1 MNLLKISNYIDN
13 FFEQKNGELKFS
25 RKLVNKDYS
34 KKIGIALFFI
44 VTIILNLLFE
54 TISNI
59 GFNKSPNL
67 LLGLF
72 HFRSKN
78 ILAYLVIYLI
88 VGLIYIRMIFR
99 IRASF
104 KEIDEGQKGT
114 SRFAT
119 RKEID
124 KQYKAIPISKESYK
138 GSGGI
143 PIARG
148 FKEFIL
154 ENGEK
159 KLKEVMYIDD
169 SSVNNLIIGTTR
181 SGKGETFV
189 IPLIDIYSRAEKKSA
204 LIVNDPKG
212 EIIAMCKETLEE
224 RGYDVLMLN
233 LLQPINSMSFNPL
246 ELVKQAYKK
255 GDYSE
260 AQLLCKTLTH
270 SLYYKPNVKD
280 PFWQNSA
287 MSLVNAL
294 ILAICDECIN
304 RDEEEK
310 INLYTVANMLSELGG
325 NNTPSADGKKEI
337 NALDE
342 YFKKLPADSVAKSQY
357 ATSSFAGGS
366 ARGNIFSVAMSE
378 LQTYTLEETGKL
390 TSKNSLNFED
400 IGFHKTFKLKVTV
413 KDKLDKIDLENNKP
427 QEIDNDKL
435 KDLKNEVLGI
445 RDIVIEKATETKEAN
460 SSFKHKTNEKEYKEQ
475 LSLEDEIK
483 QLDIKQKS
491 NLSHTDLS
499 LKSEK
504 AIKKKKIRLQKENL
518 KKEILNGVRAF
529 NVDGKE
535 VTSDI
540 EVDVSEVNFNENG
553 EYEVYIKV
561 PLERPKAI
569 FMVTPD
575 YDKSNHILAS
585 IFVRQIYYVLAKK
598 ASLND
603 TSKCDR
609 EVIFN
614 LDEFGNMPSI
624 EGFANIITVCLGRGI
639 RFNMIIQAYS
649 QLKNLYGEDAP
660 TIEGNCGNQIYIMT
674 NEGET
679 AKKFSDLLGNK
690 TIITNSR
697 SGEVFSLNKSQTE
710 SLDTRKLLF
719 PEELMKLKEG
729 ETVVVRVIKR
739 QDNER
744 NKIVSY
750 PIYNNNEY
758 RMKYRY
764 EYLYDDF
771 DNRESVFKNIKV
783 KSLHKDINLKD
794 LIIDFSKTAEQIKI
808 DKLNEFDKI
817 TKDLTSKKRNKNL
830 DKSIEKLSEETINTS
845 LNDSETNTI
854 EDPNML
860 KQNNN
865 KLDNAKVQIFIANT
879 NLMLSNEEID
889 TIDKMNTKDDILE
902 YLNSIEKDESIKR
915 KLIDLAYIFLG

>member
-1 MNLLKISNYIDN
+1 MDLLKISNYIDN

-25 RKLVNKDYS
+25 RKLVNKDYA
-34 KKIGIALFFI
+34 KKIGFALFIIITI
-44 VTIILNLLFE
+44 VLNLMFE
-54 TISNI
+54 AISNI

-72 HFRSKN
+72 HFRFKC
-78 ILAYLVIYLI
+78 ILVYLVMYLI
-88 VGLIYIRMIFR
+88 VGLIYIRMIFS

-124 KQYKAIPISKESYK
+124 KQYRAIPIARYSYK
-138 GSGGI
+138 GSGGV

-148 FKEFIL
+148 FKEFTL

-233 LLQPINSMSFNPL
+233 LLQPINSMSYNPL

-294 ILAICDECIN
+294 ILAICDECIK
-304 RDEEEK
+304 RGEEEK
-310 INLYTVANMLSELGG
+310 ITLYTVSNMLSELGG
-325 NNTPSADGKKEI
+325 KNTPSDDGKKEI

-342 YFKKLPADSVAKSQY
+342 YFKTLPADSVAKSQY

-413 KDKLDKIDLENNKP
+413 KDKLDKIDLENNKAKTMD
-427 QEIDNDKL
+427 INKL
-435 KDLKNEVLGI
+435 NGLKNKVLGI
-445 RDIVIEKATETKEAN
+445 RDIVIEKVIETKEGN

-475 LSLEDEIK
+475 LSLEDEIE

-491 NLSHTDLS
+491 NSSNTDS
-499 LKSEK
+499 NLKSEK
-504 AIKKKKIRLQKENL
+504 AINKEKRRLQKENL

-540 EVDVSEVNFNENG
+540 TVDVSEVNFNENG

-561 PLERPKAI
+561 PLERPKAV

-609 EVIFN
+609 EVIFT

-679 AKKFSDLLGNK
+679 AKKFSELLGDK

-710 SLDTRKLLF
+710 SLDARKLLKSD
-719 PEELMKLKEG
+719 ELMKLKEG

-750 PIYNNNEY
+750 PIYNNDEHS
-758 RMKYRY
+758 MKYRY
-764 EYLYDDF
+764 EYLYDYF
-771 DNRESVFKNIKV
+771 DNQESVFKNIKV

-808 DKLNEFDKI
+808 DKVNEFDKI
-817 TKDLTSKKRNKNL
+817 TRDLTVKKRNKNL
-830 DKSIEKLSEETINTS
+830 DKSIEKQLEGTIDTS
-845 LNDSETNTI
+845 LIDGETNSI
-854 EDPNML
+854 EDL
-860 KQNNN
+860 KPVKQDKP
-865 KLDNAKVQIFIANT
+865 KLDDNKIQNFIANIS
-879 NLMLSNEEID
+879 LMLSSEEINE
-889 TIDKMNTKDDILE
+889 IDAMNNKEDILE
-902 YLNSIEKDESIKR
+902 YLGSIEKDEYSKR
-915 KLIDLAYIFLG
+915 KLIDLAYTFLG

>member
-1 MNLLKISNYIDN
+1 MDLLKISNYIDN

-25 RKLVNKDYS
+25 RKLVNKDYA
-34 KKIGIALFFI
+34 KKIGFALFIIITI
-44 VTIILNLLFE
+44 VLNLMFE
-54 TISNI
+54 AISNI

-72 HFRSKN
+72 HFRFKN
-78 ILAYLVIYLI
+78 ILVYLVMYLI
-88 VGLIYIRMIFR
+88 VGLIYIRMIFS

-124 KQYKAIPISKESYK
+124 KQYRAIPIARDSYK

-148 FKEFIL
+148 FKEFTL

-233 LLQPINSMSFNPL
+233 LLQPINSMSYNPL

-294 ILAICDECIN
+294 ILAICDECIK
-304 RDEEEK
+304 RGEEEK
-310 INLYTVANMLSELGG
+310 ITLYTVSNMLSELGG
-325 NNTPSADGKKEI
+325 KNTPSDDGKKEI

-342 YFKKLPADSVAKSQY
+342 YFKTLPADSVAKSQY

-390 TSKNSLNFED
+390 TSKNSLNFAD

-413 KDKLDKIDLENNKP
+413 KDKLDKIDLENNKAKT
-427 QEIDNDKL
+427 IDINKL
-435 KDLKNEVLGI
+435 NGLKNKVLGI
-445 RDIVIEKATETKEAN
+445 RDIVIEKVIETKEDN

-475 LSLEDEIK
+475 LSLEDEIE

-491 NLSHTDLS
+491 NSSNTDS
-499 LKSEK
+499 NLKSEK
-504 AIKKKKIRLQKENL
+504 AIKKEKRRLQKENL
-518 KKEILNGVRAF
+518 KKEILNGLRAF

-540 EVDVSEVNFNENG
+540 TVDVSEVNFNENG

-679 AKKFSDLLGNK
+679 AKKFSELLGDK

-710 SLDTRKLLF
+710 SLDARKLLKSD
-719 PEELMKLKEG
+719 ELMKLKEG

-739 QDNER
+739 QDNNR

-750 PIYNNNEY
+750 PIYNNDEHS
-758 RMKYRY
+758 MKYRY
-764 EYLYDDF
+764 EYLDDYF
-771 DNRESVFKNIKV
+771 DNQESVFKNIKV

-808 DKLNEFDKI
+808 DKVNEFDKI
-817 TKDLTSKKRNKNL
+817 TKELTAKKRNKNL
-830 DKSIEKLSEETINTS
+830 DKSIEKQSEETINTS
-845 LNDSETNTI
+845 LIDGETNSI
-854 EDPNML
+854 EDL
-860 KQNNN
+860 KPVKQDKP
-865 KLDNAKVQIFIANT
+865 KLDDNKIQNFIANVS
-879 NLMLSNEEID
+879 LMLSNEEINE
-889 TIDKMNTKDDILE
+889 IDAMNNKEDILE
-902 YLNSIEKDESIKR
+902 YLGSIEKDEYSKR
-915 KLIDLAYIFLG
+915 KLIDLAYTFLG

>member
-1 MNLLKISNYIDN
+1 MDFLKISNYIDN

-25 RKLVNKDYS
+25 RKLVNKEYA
-34 KKIGIALFFI
+34 KKIGFILF
-44 VTIILNLLFE
+44 IIISILLNLIFE
-54 TISNI
+54 IISNI

-67 LLGLF
+67 LLGIF
-72 HFRSKN
+72 HFRVKY
-78 ILAYLVIYLI
+78 IVIYLI
-88 VGLIYIRMIFR
+88 LYIVVGIMYIKMIFS

-124 KQYKAIPISKESYK
+124 QQYRAIPIAVESYK

-148 FKEFIL
+148 FKEFTL

-159 KLKEVMYIDD
+159 TYKEFMYIDD
-169 SSVNNLIIGTTR
+169 SAVNNLIIGTTR

-189 IPLIDIYSRAEKKSA
+189 IPLIDIYSRAQKKSA
-204 LIVNDPKG
+204 LVVNDPKG
-212 EIIAMCKETLEE
+212 EVIAMCKETLEE

-246 ELVKQAYKK
+246 ELIKQAYKK
-255 GDYSE
+255 GNYSE

-270 SLYYKPNVKD
+270 SLYFKPNVKD

-294 ILAICDECIN
+294 ILAICDECIK

-310 INLYTVANMLSELGG
+310 ITLYTVANMLSELGG
-325 NNTPSADGKKEI
+325 SNTPSANGKKEI

-342 YFKKLPADSVAKSQY
+342 YFKALPADSVAKSQY

-390 TSKNSLNFED
+390 TSNNSLNFED
-400 IGFHKTFKLKVTV
+400 IGFYKTFKCKVIV
-413 KDKLDKIDLENNKP
+413 KDKLDNKDLENNKVNT
-427 QEIDNDKL
+427 IDINKL
-435 KDLKNEVLGI
+435 NDLKNKVVGI
-445 RDIVIEKATETKEAN
+445 RDIVIEKVIQSKEDN
-460 SSFKHKTNEKEYKEQ
+460 RLLKHKTNEKEYKKH
-475 LSLEDEIK
+475 LSLENEIE
-483 QLDIKQKS
+483 QLNLNQKS
-491 NLSHTDLS
+491 NLSKTDS
-499 LKSEK
+499 NLKSK
-504 AIKKKKIRLQKENL
+504 KSIKKEKIKLQKENL
-518 KKEILNGVRAF
+518 KKEILKGIRAF

-540 EVDVSEVNFNENG
+540 TVDVSEVKFNVNG
-553 EYEVYIKV
+553 EYAIYIKV

-639 RFNMIIQAYS
+639 RFNMVIQAYS

-660 TIEGNCGNQIYIMT
+660 TIEGNSGNQIYIMT

-679 AKKFSDLLGNK
+679 AKKFSELLGDK

-710 SLDTRKLLF
+710 SLDSRKLLKAD
-719 PEELMKLKEG
+719 ELMKLKEG

-739 QDNER
+739 QDINR

-750 PIYNNNEY
+750 PIYNNNEHS
-758 RMKYRY
+758 MKYRY
-764 EYLYDDF
+764 EYLSDYF
-771 DNRESVFKNIKV
+771 DNQESVFKNIKV

-794 LIIDFSKTAEQIKI
+794 LIIDFSKTAEQIKT
-808 DKLNEFDKI
+808 DKLNEFDRI
-817 TKDLTSKKRNKNL
+817 TKGLTSQKKNNNL
-830 DKSIEKLSEETINTS
+830 NKSIEKEPINKS
-845 LNDSETNTI
+845 LSETNLADENKSIKMNST
-854 EDPNML
+854 
-860 KQNNN
+860 
-865 KLDNAKVQIFIANT
+865 KLDTIKIQKFIGVTILN
-879 NLMLSNEEID
+879 LSNQEKADI
-889 TIDKMNTKDDILE
+889 KNMYTKEDILE
-902 YLNSIEKDESIKR
+902 YLNSLEKEKHIKEN
-915 KLIDLAYIFLG
+915 LICLAHTFLS

>member
-1 MNLLKISNYIDN
+1 MDLLKISNYIDN

-25 RKLVNKDYS
+25 RKLVNKDYA
-34 KKIGIALFFI
+34 KKIGFALFIIITI
-44 VTIILNLLFE
+44 VLNLMFE
-54 TISNI
+54 AISNI

-72 HFRSKN
+72 HFRFKC
-78 ILAYLVIYLI
+78 ILVYLVMYLI
-88 VGLIYIRMIFR
+88 VGLIYIRMIFS

-124 KQYKAIPISKESYK
+124 KQYRAIPIARYSYK
-138 GSGGI
+138 GSGGV

-148 FKEFIL
+148 FKEFTL

-233 LLQPINSMSFNPL
+233 LLQPINSMSYNPL

-294 ILAICDECIN
+294 ILAICDECIK
-304 RDEEEK
+304 RGEEEK
-310 INLYTVANMLSELGG
+310 ITLYTVSNMLSELGG
-325 NNTPSADGKKEI
+325 KNTPSADGKKEI

-342 YFKKLPADSVAKSQY
+342 YFKTLPADSVAKSQY

-400 IGFHKTFKLKVTV
+400 IGFHKTFKLKVIV
-413 KDKLDKIDLENNKP
+413 KDKLDNIDLENNKAKT
-427 QEIDNDKL
+427 IDINKL
-435 KDLKNEVLGI
+435 NGLKNKVLGI
-445 RDIVIEKATETKEAN
+445 RDIVIEKVIETKEDN
-460 SSFKHKTNEKEYKEQ
+460 RSFKHKTNEKEYKEQ
-475 LSLEDEIK
+475 LSLEDEIE

-491 NLSHTDLS
+491 NFSNTDS
-499 LKSEK
+499 NLKSEK
-504 AIKKKKIRLQKENL
+504 AIKKEKRKLQKENL
-518 KKEILNGVRAF
+518 KKEILNDVRAF

-540 EVDVSEVNFNENG
+540 TVDVSEVNFNENG

-561 PLERPKAI
+561 PLERPKAV

-609 EVIFN
+609 EVIFT

-679 AKKFSDLLGNK
+679 AKKFSELLGDK

-710 SLDTRKLLF
+710 SLDARKLLKSD
-719 PEELMKLKEG
+719 ELMKLKEG

-750 PIYNNNEY
+750 PIYNNDEHS
-758 RMKYRY
+758 MKYRY
-764 EYLYDDF
+764 EYLYDYF
-771 DNRESVFKNIKV
+771 DNQESVFKNIKV

-808 DKLNEFDKI
+808 DKVNEFDKI
-817 TKDLTSKKRNKNL
+817 TRDLTVKKRNKNL
-830 DKSIEKLSEETINTS
+830 DKSIEKQLEGTIDTS
-845 LNDSETNTI
+845 LIDGETNSI
-854 EDPNML
+854 EDL
-860 KQNNN
+860 KPVKQDKP
-865 KLDNAKVQIFIANT
+865 KLDDNKIQNFIANIS
-879 NLMLSNEEID
+879 LMLSSEEINE
-889 TIDKMNTKDDILE
+889 IDAMNNKEDILE
-902 YLNSIEKDESIKR
+902 YLGSIEKDEYSKR
-915 KLIDLAYIFLG
+915 KLIDLAYTFLG